1 MRWHHLGVSESNL
14 VQAKNDNTGTL
25 KERIRQTLLAQ
36 PQATITVLSSLL
48 AIQDELHYIPVEA
61 IEEVAIFCDVTINEV
76 WGVAEYYTNFRF
88 EKPSKT
94 TVQVCWGPTCHILGA
109 QKVLD
114 AIKTEFKV
122 GDGADDEIEIEY
134 NTCLGA
140 CAHAPV
146 VAFAHVLSGKMDEKR
161 VVELIKDKVKSEN
174 GK

>member
-1 MRWHHLGVSESNL
+1 MGVSENNL
-14 VQAKNDNTGTL
+14 VQAKNDNTSKQ
-25 KERIRQTLLAQ
+25 KERIRQTLQAQ

-61 IEEVAIFCDVTINEV
+61 IEAVATFCDVTINEV

-88 EKPSKT
+88 EKPTKT
-94 TVQVCWGPTCHILGA
+94 LVQVCWGPTCHILGA

-146 VAFAHVLSGKMDEKR
+146 IAFDHVVSGKMDDKR
-161 VVELIKDKVKSEN
+161 VAETIKAKLKGE
-174 GK
+174 K